1 MRRIA
6 LLLAVGLTGCGE
18 APLWSGTYTSTGT
31 WKLTGPLEGG
41 RTVGDAAADLLLDE
55 VVSAAPVPSFLE
67 SKLRDWL
74 GSAVRSSVKQAVDS
88 RVPKDLAPDGALTRL
103 LGETLASVQIEST
116 IRLGGDTDELEG
128 EEAITAL
135 QLLVRGQ
142 PRRLSAAALGADGV
156 AAEWAGKQAGAGT
169 LSIERHSLKIRYG
182 ALVKLAMTELLAAVE
197 LTTLESDLRSALGC
211 DAVLAAILGGKQ
223 GLELSI
229 ASWSYTISAAS
240 LASSCEAAM
249 SAALGRAAGQFELD
263 SHVEVGGSVA
273 WTAASSSSPAELR
286 SGSDF
291 GGIVAVLPEAIAPR
305 VTVVFQANR
314 Q

>member
-6 LLLAVGLTGCGE
+6 VLVAVGLAGCGE

-31 WKLTGPLEGG
+31 WKLSGPLEGG

-74 GSAVRSSVKQAVDS
+74 SDALRNPVKQAVDS
-88 RVPKDLAPDGALTRL
+88 RVPKDLAPDGALTLL

-116 IRLGGDTDELEG
+116 ITLGGDTDELEG
-128 EEAITAL
+128 NEAITAIEL
-135 QLLVRGQ
+135 VVRGQ
-142 PRRLSAAALGADGV
+142 RRRLSAAALGAPGV
-156 AAEWAGKQAGAGT
+156 AAEWAGQESGAGA
-169 LSIERHSLKIRYG
+169 LSIEPHSLKIRYG
-182 ALVKLAMTELLAAVE
+182 ALVQLAMTELLAASE
-197 LTTLESDLRSALGC
+197 LTTLQNDLRSALGC
-211 DAVLAAILGGKQ
+211 EALLAAMLGGKQ

-229 ASWSYTISAAS
+229 ATWSYTISAAS
-240 LASSCEAAM
+240 LSSSCESAM
-249 SAALGRAAGQFELD
+249 SAALGRAVGQFELD
-263 SHVEVGGSVA
+263 SHVEVGGSVS
-273 WTAASSSSPAELR
+273 WTATSASSPAELR

-291 GGIVAVLPEAIAPR
+291 GGIVAVLPRAIAPR
-305 VTVVFQANR
+305 VTVAFEAHR